1 MNKYILQMEEG
12 KKWMY
17 LFKAV
22 ELDMRISE
30 ISDLKCDA
38 EGERAQHLREHRCEQ
53 NANSE
58 KWIDLEKFPLV
69 LKWKKRYKYF
79 SWFFYMATWLYS

>member
-17 LFKAV
+17 LSKAL

-30 ISDLKCDA
+30 ISDLKSDA
-38 EGERAQHLREHRCEQ
+38 EGERVQHLRDYIREQ
-53 NANSE
+53 NANE
-58 KWIDLEKFPLV
+58 KWE
-69 LKWKKRYKYF
+69 
-79 SWFFYMATWLYS
+79 